1 MVDKKTFS
9 IGFVIAFV
17 ILSIYT
23 YKNNDQ
29 ISSTIANGGSTG
41 ILWYFLTNPAYV
53 LILFSVFYFNSDN
66 LVWRNVLGSFMIII
80 AADIVS
86 YPRFLTSGIGNE
98 AALLASSDGIIM
110 KRLLSE
116 GFAYNTA
123 FMIYYLILPIVL
135 IIGALAILGIHN
147 FFKVMSKKG

>member
-1 MVDKKTFS
+1 MLDKRQFA

-17 ILSIYT
+17 ILVVYIYQ
-23 YKNNDQ
+23 NNDQ
-29 ISSTIANGGSTG
+29 ISSTIINDGSTG

-53 LILFSVFYFNSDN
+53 LILFSVIYINSDN
-66 LVWRNVLGSFMIII
+66 VIWRNFLGSVMIIV

-98 AALLASSDGIIM
+98 AALLASSDGIII

-123 FMIYYLILPIVL
+123 FTIYYLVFPIALMV
-135 IIGALAILGIHN
+135 GALAILGIHN
-147 FFKVMSKKG
+147 FFKFMRKGG